1 MLKSDMFK
9 IEKTVLDK
17 VAKKNTICKG
27 NHYFIFSLLKLVYYE
42 KDYFSLHPISFTG
55 NKHHVLH

>member
-1 MLKSDMFK
+1 MLKSHMFK

-17 VAKKNTICKG
+17 VAKKITICEG
-27 NHYFIFSLLKLVYYE
+27 DYYFIFSLLKLVCYE

-55 NKHHVLH
+55 NKHHVIH

>member
-17 VAKKNTICKG
+17 VAKKTQFARVI
-27 NHYFIFSLLKLVYYE
+27 IILS
-42 KDYFSLHPISFTG
+42 S
-55 NKHHVLH
+55 